1 MCQTLSNQINQQPL
15 PFDEKNKKK
24 IASLVFICVILRH
37 KFKFLTDFFKIL
49 CFENKA
55 ENLNFE
61 ARANPA

>member
-1 MCQTLSNQINQQPL
+1 VPNTFKSNKSTKPL
-15 PFDEKNKKK
+15 PFDEKNEKR
-24 IASLVFICVILRH
+24 IASLVFMILRQ